1 MINPLQIINNNMSVL
16 LMQTKNMFDL
26 WKDSSAET
34 MQNECITPIQ
44 RAYKSYTDEMNT
56 RIRIYMRA
64 QQKVAQAL
72 QEMEKL

>member
-1 MINPLQIINNNMSVL
+1 MSVL
-16 LMQTKNMFDL
+16 LMQTKNMFDM

-44 RAYKSYTDEMNT
+44 RAYNSYTEEMNT
-56 RIRIYMRA
+56 HIQIYMRA